1 MERLRVGIIGAGHI
15 ARKMGYTLREME
27 DAEPYAVASRNLE
40 NAQGFADEWGFA
52 KAYWDYLKEQL
63 AIAEKYR
70 IYPMLN
76 VFMTPDWASSAPK
89 DPEMLRSGCRK
100 RNRCLSPKRCGR
112 ATCLFQRPSA
122 RLSTAACWG
131 G

>member
-52 KAYWDYLKEQL
+52 KAYGSYD
-63 AIAEKYR
+63 
-70 IYPMLN
+70 
-76 VFMTPDWASSAPK
+76 
-89 DPEMLRSGCRK
+89 
-100 RNRCLSPKRCGR
+100 
-112 ATCLFQRPSA
+112 
-122 RLSTAACWG
+122 
-131 G
+131 